1 MIERLPERLRTPSVA
16 RAATAPSTVLL
27 AGAGMAG
34 AILAGVPVAGAAV
47 VGALAWAART
57 ALAAPRTP
65 PEERINP
72 RAVAEP
78 WRSFVRD
85 ALEARARFDRTVG
98 RARAGPLRDQLANVG
113 RRLREGV
120 LECWRIA
127 LQGDAL
133 DSALEQLDVEAA
145 RRELAQV
152 QEEQRRAAG
161 EARASLDRA
170 EQAVLAQLASAER
183 VARVADDARNRLRAL
198 NAQLDEAV
206 ARAVE
211 LSLTAGDR
219 SQVSPLS
226 SDVESLV
233 SELESLRQALEETSG
248 TSTTAGDGGA

>member
-16 RAATAPSTVLL
+16 RAATSPSAVLL

-34 AILAGVPVAGAAV
+34 AILAGVPLVGAAV

-57 ALAAPRTP
+57 AMAAPRTAP
-65 PEERINP
+65 QDRISP

-78 WRSFVRD
+78 WRGFVTD
-85 ALEARARFDRTVG
+85 ALEARDRFDRTVG
-98 RARAGPLRDQLANVG
+98 RARAGPLRDQLAHVG
-113 RRLREGV
+113 LRLRDGV

-133 DSALEQLDVEAA
+133 DSALEQLDVEAT
-145 RRELAQV
+145 RRELAQLH
-152 QEEQRRAAG
+152 EEQRRATG

-211 LSLTAGDR
+211 LSLTAGDGR
-219 SQVSPLS
+219 ELRPLS
-226 SDVESLV
+226 ADVESLV
-233 SELESLRQALEETSG
+233 SELESLRQALEETRG
-248 TSTTAGDGGA
+248 PRATAGDGGA